1 MILEVS
7 MVYIRLSSPRDI
19 TSKVGCPAATLG
31 PRVPCTIR
39 ITEGWGVALFVFV
52 TMDKTELFPQDVL
65 DLEPALKVA
74 GQGSTSSTTTETVT
88 MATTA

>member
-1 MILEVS
+1 M
-7 MVYIRLSSPRDI
+7 
-19 TSKVGCPAATLG
+19 GCPAATLG
-31 PRVPCTIR
+31 PRVPCTVR

-65 DLEPALKVA
+65 DLEPVLQGA
-74 GQGSTSSTTTETVT
+74 GQGSTSSTTTATVT